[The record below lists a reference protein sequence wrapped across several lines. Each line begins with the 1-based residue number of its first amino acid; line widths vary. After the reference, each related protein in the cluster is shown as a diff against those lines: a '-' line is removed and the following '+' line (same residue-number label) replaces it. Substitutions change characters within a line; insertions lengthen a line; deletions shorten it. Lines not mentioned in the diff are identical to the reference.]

1 MRILGITALLL
12 SVTLSA
18 SMAVLLT
25 EAGQLLNVPLDWP
38 LAALANRLPVAI
50 ICLVALLLGLVI
62 AKRQDILGTGK
73 LVLVSVAVIAL
84 LLSALFIMPYFFFP
98 TKQHDAQF
106 LPIAQV
112 DAFLQPQQD
121 VVVLELGDQVHALP
135 TNMLWQPH
143 VAGVSVGAEEVAV
156 TYCVLTNSSVAF
168 SPVIGGEKAEL
179 KVLMQAHNNL
189 VLFDEKSGQSIQQIE
204 RSTVAGEALDTR
216 PTQMMSWQSF
226 KEIYPQGKVFFNPYN
241 SLREKFIDIVFG
253 LPLRDYPNP
262 ERDEPMF
269 PTLDLADARLPNKEK
284 VWGIAGGDDA
294 LAISRDY
301 FRQQP
306 VINETVGGIPVVI
319 AYYPEY
325 GTVGGFS
332 RELNGE
338 VLQVTEIDVYGNTP
352 QGKLRRIDMFSEV
365 YWMVWAHFHPGAR
378 LLMAGM

>member
-1 MRILGITALLL
+1 MRILGIAALLL
-12 SVTLSA
+12 SLLLSA
-18 SMAVLLT
+18 CMAVLLT

-38 LAALANRLPVAI
+38 LAALANRLPVAV
-50 ICLVALLLGLVI
+50 ICLAALVLGVVI
-62 AKRQDILGTGK
+62 AKKQDILGAGK
-73 LVLVSVAVIAL
+73 LLLVSVAVVGL
-84 LLSALFIMPYFFFP
+84 LLSAFFIMPYFFFP

-106 LPIAQV
+106 LPIAEV
-112 DAFLQPQQD
+112 DAFLHAQQD
-121 VVVLELGDQVHALP
+121 VVVLELGDQVRALP

-143 VAGVSVGAEEVAV
+143 VAGVSVGAEDIAV

-204 RSTVAGEALDTR
+204 RSTVGGEPLDTR

-226 KEIYPQGKVFFNPYN
+226 KDIYPQGKVFFNPYN

-262 ERDEPMF
+262 EQDMPMF

-284 VWGIAGGDDA
+284 VWAIAGDDA

-301 FRQQP
+301 LRRQP
-306 VINETVGGIPVVI
+306 VINEMVDGKPVVI

-332 RELNGE
+332 RELDGE

-378 LLMAGM
+378 LLN